1 MINETFLGSI
11 KVSTT
16 TDRGH
21 NVQELSDML
30 LDKIISISDTA
41 PQPIRDQALQYRKVI
56 GENIRWYMESAVRSD
71 RDTICQ
77 KLIAV
82 GQTEAANLIK
92 KI

>member
-1 MINETFLGSI
+1 MITPIIGNV
-11 KVSTT
+11 KVYTT
-16 TDRGH
+16 ENRGH
-21 NVQELSDML
+21 NAQELTEML

>member
-1 MINETFLGSI
+1 MITPIIGNI
-11 KVSTT
+11 KVHTT
-16 TDRGH
+16 KDRGH

-30 LDKIISISDTA
+30 LDRIISVSDTA
-41 PQPIRDQALQYRKVI
+41 PQPIRDQALQYRKMI
-56 GENIRWYMESAVRSD
+56 GEIIVWYMESAVRSD

-82 GQTEAANLIK
+82 GQAEAANLIK